1 MNMLLVSLRSPGHHP
16 HAVLVTDRKGQ
27 HGSADVQP
35 TISVPPDVL
44 QILDVEK
51 SDALVQFVNETAGL
65 RVSMANSFTSRP
77 SSTYPPVEQSAFRTL
92 RQSLGRLIQ

>member
-1 MNMLLVSLRSPGHHP
+1 MLQVSLRSPGHHP
-16 HAVLVTDRKGQ
+16 DAAPATDRKGP
-27 HGSADVQP
+27 HGSADVQW

-44 QILDVEK
+44 HILDAQER
-51 SDALVQFVNETAGL
+51 DALVQFVNETARL
-65 RVSMANSFTSRP
+65 RVSMANSFTSRA